1 MLIHARM
8 SPLNERDI
16 ALKEFHTIP
25 GVGKV
30 VAIDLWNLGFRSI
43 SDLKRQDP
51 EEIYVRH
58 NQIKGQ
64 VQDIC
69 MLYTFRC
76 AVYFAETQNK
86 KQDPEKLK
94 WWNWVDKEK
103 ITSKEKDKQI
113 QERYTTIKK
122 KK

>member
-1 MLIHARM
+1 ME
-8 SPLNERDI
+8 N
-16 ALKEFHTIP
+16 KEESIKELRKIP

-30 VAIDLWNLGFRSI
+30 VAVDIWNLGFKSI
-43 SDLKRQDP
+43 SDLKGHDP
-51 EEIYVRH
+51 EEIYIRH
-58 NQIKGQ
+58 NQIKGE

-94 WWNWVDKEK
+94 WWNWMDKEK
-103 ITSKEKDKQI
+103 ITSKEKDEQI
-113 QERYTTIKK
+113 QEKFRKVKRTKS
-122 KK
+122 